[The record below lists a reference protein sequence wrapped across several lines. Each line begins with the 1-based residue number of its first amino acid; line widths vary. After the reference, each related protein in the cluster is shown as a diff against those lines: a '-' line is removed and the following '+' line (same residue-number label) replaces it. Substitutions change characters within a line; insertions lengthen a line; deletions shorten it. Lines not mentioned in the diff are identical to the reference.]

1 VTRLNDPDASLIER
15 TRRGDHQAF
24 GELVRRYQD
33 VSFRVA
39 FIITGSAE
47 DAEDAAQEGFVRA
60 YQSIDRFRLEAP
72 FRPWLL
78 RIVAN
83 AARTRRGRAARR
95 LALPLAEA
103 DSSQAIV
110 DTQPTPDAVA
120 IADEQAA
127 ELLNM
132 LAMMRPDDQQVI
144 SLRYFVDLSEAEM
157 AEVLNCPRGTVKS
170 RLSRALS
177 RLRLAMN
184 DTTQAVPR
192 G

>member
-1 VTRLNDPDASLIER
+1 
-15 TRRGDHQAF
+15 
-24 GELVRRYQD
+24 VRRYQD

-60 YQSIDRFRLEAP
+60 YRSIDRFRLEAP

-110 DTQPTPDAVA
+110 DTQPTPDVVA

-127 ELLNM
+127 ELLNT

-177 RLRLAMN
+177 RLRVALN